1 MSGVA
6 PSNSSRFSPFAGAAI
21 LLAAAC
27 MAADPRDAAAP
38 PAPSAAA
45 LAEAVQ
51 LLSSPQFVRREAA
64 GRTLAA
70 AGRPAIP
77 LLQRAAEEGDLEAA
91 SRALEILRE
100 MLSAADAV
108 LVAEVERTLEAVAGG
123 NRPDAAG
130 LAAAAL
136 EFQRATATEAAR
148 RGLESHGALIR
159 ERQTAGRTVLEVEF
173 NQSWTGGTQ
182 EWSLLPRLR
191 GVAVVSVHGLRL
203 DDAALEVLPRMKRLQ
218 RVELFGTGCS
228 EAAVAAVSVRLPD
241 AVVDVRRGGRLGVSA
256 VGMGV
261 CAVHVQ
267 PGSAAARCG
276 LRDGDVIAVA
286 DGRTVADF
294 ADFTAAVSR
303 RAAGEEMALEVVRQ
317 QAGGG
322 SERFNCTARL
332 DAW

>member
-1 MSGVA
+1 MVGRSASIASLFSSVVA
-6 PSNSSRFSPFAGAAI
+6 VALLAVAGAAE
-21 LLAAAC
+21 
-27 MAADPRDAAAP
+27 PRDGASD
-38 PAPSAAA
+38 SAAG
-45 LAEAVQ
+45 LAEAVR

-64 GRTLAA
+64 ARTLAA

-77 LLQRAAEEGDLEAA
+77 LVRRAAEEGDLEAA

-100 MLSAADAV
+100 MLSAADAA
-108 LVAEVERTLEAVAGG
+108 LVSEAERALEAVA
-123 NRPDAAG
+123 AG
-130 LAAAAL
+130 TRADVAGQAVAAL
-136 EFQRATATEAAR
+136 EFQRATATESAR
-148 RGLESHGALIR
+148 RELEAHGAVVR
-159 ERQTAGRTVLEVEF
+159 ERVVAGRTALEVEF
-173 NQSWTGGTQ
+173 TPAWTGGAE

-203 DDAALEVLPRMKRLQ
+203 DDAALDVLPGMRRLQ

-228 EAAVAAVSVRLPD
+228 EAAVAAVAARLPA

-256 VGMGV
+256 AGMGI

-286 DGRTVADF
+286 DGRPVADF

-322 SERFNCTARL
+322 SERLTCTARL